1 MRGSVFSFLIDGP
14 IAQLVEH
21 RADNAGVSG
30 AIPLRPT
37 IITLFFEERT
47 ARPILN
53 EHPFGPVAQL
63 GERLICIQEVSG
75 SIPLRSTDC

>member
-1 MRGSVFSFLIDGP
+1 MLIRFFVGNGTGHGP

-37 IITLFFEERT
+37 NFEYPVLLNDLTRD
-47 ARPILN
+47 ARPLLRR
-53 EHPFGPVAQL
+53 V
-63 GERLICIQEVSG
+63 VS
-75 SIPLRSTDC
+75 